1 MEDRQKEIHDK
12 GFDMG
17 RAITDYGRIKVTNKY
32 IENATLAMDTLY
44 TPTRTARYLK
54 SDVLKA
60 LAEGDIPTLRKMSN
74 YFYNT
79 SGLYRNMCHY
89 YAFMYRYDWYVGAEI
104 LDKNINSE
112 KVEKDFF
119 KLLGFLDDSEI
130 KRLCGEI
137 ALKVIREGAYYAY
150 IVPSADKLILQEL
163 PANYC
168 RTRYGSNGID
178 LVEFNLRYFDTAF
191 PTYEYRMR
199 VLKMFPVEFYKA
211 YKLYK
216 ENKLKDPP
224 YYINDGWYPL
234 SLGSTIRFSM
244 YNNIEIPFF
253 ANVIP
258 AIMDLDAAQGLDRQ
272 KQMQKLLK
280 ILIQKLPLDKNDDL
294 VFDVEEARDIH
305 KNAVEM
311 MRNAIG
317 VDVLTTFADVKVED
331 MADSNTTTTTDD
343 LKKVERTVYNGFGTS
358 QNIFNAEGNLALTNS
373 ILQDESTIRNLL
385 LQFNAFFTRV
395 TSAFSANKKKYNFKF
410 YMLETTQYN
419 YRELS
424 KMYKEQAT
432 TGNSKLLPQIA
443 LGQSQSFIL
452 HSAYFENEVL
462 DLPSLMIPPIMSSTL
477 SGSEILARKD
487 KKNSTKNQVSI
498 ENDSSKEAGRPEKPD
513 SEKSDKTLANR
524 ESLS

>member
-1 MEDRQKEIHDK
+1 
-12 GFDMG
+12 MG
-17 RAITDYGRIKVTNKY
+17 RNITDYGRIKITNKY
-32 IENATLAMDTLY
+32 IENATLSMDTLY
-44 TPTRTARYLK
+44 TPSRWNRYLK

-60 LAEGDIPTLRKMSN
+60 LAENDIPTLRKISN
-74 YFYNT
+74 FFYNT

-89 YAFMYRYDWYVGAEI
+89 YAFMYRYDWYVAAEI
-104 LDKNINSE
+104 LDKEVNSN

-119 KLLGFLDDSEI
+119 KLLEYLDTSEV

-150 IVPSADKLILQEL
+150 IVPCSEKLILQEL

-168 RTRYGSNGID
+168 RVRYKIGVEPV
-178 LVEFNLRYFDTAF
+178 VEFNLRYFDTAF
-191 PTYEYRMR
+191 PTYEYRQKI
-199 VLKMFPVEFYKA
+199 LKMFPPEFLKA

-216 ENKLKDPP
+216 ANKLKDDP
-224 YYINDGWYPL
+224 YNINDGWYPL
-234 SLGSTIRFSM
+234 SVGSAIRFCM
-244 YNNIEIPFF
+244 FNNIEIPFF

-258 AIMDLDAAQGLDRQ
+258 SIMDLDAAQNLDRQ

-311 MRNAIG
+311 LRNAIG
-317 VDVLTTFADVKVED
+317 VDVLTTFADVKVEN
-331 MADSNTTTTTDD
+331 MADNNTATTSDD
-343 LKKVERTVYNGFGTS
+343 LKKVERTVYNNFGS
-358 QNIFNAEGNLALTNS
+358 PQNIFNAEGNLALNNS

-385 LQFNAFFTRV
+385 LQFEAFFTRV
-395 TSAFSANKKKYNFKF
+395 TEAFTANKKKYNFKF
-410 YMLETTQYN
+410 YMLQTTQYN
-419 YRELS
+419 YRDLS

-432 TGNSKLLPQIA
+432 TGNSKLLPQLA

-452 HSAYFENEVL
+452 HSAYFENEIL

-487 KKNSTKNQVSI
+487 KKATNKNQTSI
-498 ENDSSKEAGRPEKPD
+498 ETSSSNEVGRPEKPEN
-513 SEKSDKTLANR
+513 EKSDKTLANE
-524 ESLS
+524 ESLN

>member
-1 MEDRQKEIHDK
+1 
-12 GFDMG
+12 MG
-17 RAITDYGRIKVTNKY
+17 QMVTNYGRIKIGPKY
-32 IENATLAMDTLY
+32 IEDATLLMNTLY
-44 TPTRTARYLK
+44 TPARRARYTK
-54 SDVLKA
+54 SEVIKA
-60 LAEGDIPTLRKMSN
+60 LAENNLPLLRKISN

-89 YAFMYRYDWYVGAEI
+89 YAFMYRYDWYVAAEI
-104 LDKNINSE
+104 LDKASNSE
-112 KVEKDFF
+112 KVEKDFY
-119 KLLGFLDDSEI
+119 KLLGFLDNSQI
-130 KRLCGEI
+130 KRLCGEM

-150 IVPSADKLILQEL
+150 IVPSTERLILQEL
-163 PANYC
+163 PADYC
-168 RTRYGSNGID
+168 RVRYNIGTD
-178 LVEFNLRYFDTAF
+178 PVVEFNLSYFDSAF
-191 PTYEYRMR
+191 PTLEYRLK
-199 VLKMFPVEFYKA
+199 VLKMFPPEFYKA

-216 ENKLKDPP
+216 KNKIKNDPW
-224 YYINDGWYPL
+224 DTSSAWYPL
-234 SLGSTIRFSM
+234 APGSTIRFCM
-244 YNNIEIPFF
+244 YGNLEIPFF

-258 AIMDLDAAQGLDRQ
+258 AIMDLDAAQDLDRQ

-311 MRNAIG
+311 LRNAIG

-343 LKKVERTVYNGFGTS
+343 LKKVERTVYNGFGSS
-358 QNIFNAEGNLALTNS
+358 QNIFNAEGNLALSNS
-373 ILQDESTIRNLL
+373 ILQDETTMRNLL
-385 LQFNAFFTRV
+385 FQFNAFFTRV
-395 TSAFSANKKKYNFKF
+395 TEAFTANKKKYNFKF

-419 YRELS
+419 YKEIS

-432 TGNSKLLPQIA
+432 MGNSKLLPQIA

-452 HSAYFENEVL
+452 HSAYFENEIL

-487 KKNSTKNQVSI
+487 QRSGVKNQNI
-498 ENDSSKEAGRPEKPD
+498 TETNGAGRPEKPD
-513 SEKSDKTLANR
+513 TEKSDKTLANR
-524 ESLS
+524 ESMN